1 MCSLALLFDSS
12 GRPPP
17 PVRFQAG
24 VRGGDRRGSC
34 DMPNYLLAHPR
45 PTARA
50 KSPSFPE
57 HAARAEPSH
66 FALPRRES
74 GKAARQ
80 SPNSDVAS
88 SLDYLRL
95 LISCLC

>member
-24 VRGGDRRGSC
+24 VRGGDRRVFC
-34 DMPNYLLAHPR
+34 DMPNFLLAH

-57 HAARAEPSH
+57 HAARAEP
-66 FALPRRES
+66 FGLAETRIR
-74 GKAARQ
+74 
-80 SPNSDVAS
+80 
-88 SLDYLRL
+88 
-95 LISCLC
+95 